1 MACNTCSRNRKKN
14 GYQQT
19 GLLDCPPYEA
29 ADIFVIEKDTSY
41 KINNSVWL
49 ENTKKILIFIE
60 DTTNLQ
66 YNQSSIDL
74 LKENNIQLFFIS
86 VYDKNYIEDD
96 YIIKLNSYLLP
107 AKMSLIYNGIL
118 KNVIIFVQ
126 TDGSLIQTEYFDDM
140 LIDLD
145 LYIKNIVD
153 YIKGGGDAS
162 TTKE

>member
-19 GLLDCPPYEA
+19 SLLDCPPYEA
-29 ADIFVIEKDTSY
+29 ADIFVIEKDASY

-49 ENTKKILIFIE
+49 ENTKKILIFTE

-66 YNQSSIDL
+66 YNQSSVDL
-74 LKENNIQLFFIS
+74 LKENSIQLFFIS